1 MASTRGDIVASNI
14 LGEPR
19 PANYEAV
26 PRVVYTDP
34 QPALGMQPQPPAKLQ
49 DQGAMVQLYSV
60 LAWETTNYN
69 TLT

>member
-1 MASTRGDIVASNI
+1 MPGLRNAADGLTAAFVAPPGHAPGA
-14 LGEPR
+14 L
-19 PANYEAV
+19 
-26 PRVVYTDP
+26 VYTDP